1 MPGYPLLPLPEPVFV
16 GLTDA
21 EREIRDSMAMRGL
34 ADHCIPAQPPE
45 QGDFVVL
52 LFVFPISLHGTA
64 RKGAWRLRLTRCEA
78 ENAIILTGTPDLLP
92 ESKRLCSRWARGSCD

>member
-1 MPGYPLLPLPEPVFV
+1 MPGYLLPLPEPVFV
-16 GLTDA
+16 VLIDA
-21 EREIRDSMAMRGL
+21 EREICDSVAIRGL

-52 LFVFPISLHGTA
+52 LFVFPVSLRGTS
-64 RKGAWRLRLTRCEA
+64 RKGAWRLRLTRREA

-92 ESKRLCSRWARGSCD
+92 ESKRLSSREARGSRD